1 MKPLKKTIKLRR
13 GVITGS
19 LLAVLWVP
27 LLASAASID
36 KHTDKPGWMDWSFFG
51 NTVIS
56 ACLTRWQTKR
66 EDEDPSSR

>member
-1 MKPLKKTIKLRR
+1 MKLKKTTIKIRK

-19 LLAVLWVP
+19 LLAALWVP

-36 KHTDKPGWMDWSFFG
+36 KHADKPSWMDWSFFG

-56 ACLTRWQTKR
+56 AGLTRWHSKR
-66 EDEDPSSR
+66 ED